1 MSDPDYR
8 SIDEARMVY
17 QVGRNLLFRLL
28 KEGKLTRYKRE
39 GDRRTLLSRQ
49 ELDRLFTPHPADRR
63 LPSQRNS

>member
-1 MSDPDYR
+1 MPDTDYR
-8 SIDEARMVY
+8 SIDEARREY

-49 ELDRLFTPHPADRR
+49 ELDRLFTPRPVDRR
-63 LPSQRNS
+63 SISGRNS

>member
-1 MSDPDYR
+1 MPDPDYR
-8 SIDEARMVY
+8 SIDEARREY

-63 LPSQRNS
+63 SPPEHNS